1 MRRITLAAALLLAAC
16 TPEGSSEDNADE
28 PCDGHGELHDDHC
41 HCDDGYSQ
49 PRNDA
54 LRCIAD
60 EVEPDASADM
70 GAPEPEDTGVGVDA
84 TVDDEPDRGGDEP
97 DAAIDGGEPEP
108 ALTLDGA
115 EVTARTL
122 LDHDGDR
129 VWLLDARADGHR
141 LRLENYAAFGGPVA
155 PGRVAIEAV
164 DADYASCGLCL
175 VLETDCAAGGACETT
190 WMPVPGSG
198 AVELTALGDGEGEP
212 MSGQLEGLMFREVEI
227 DAETYATTVVPG
239 GSETA
244 LSDWAFD
251 VMLDVECSGHGHLH
265 GDTCHCDAGYQN
277 DPNDPG
283 RCVPV

>member
-16 TPEGSSEDNADE
+16 TPEGSADA

-41 HCDDGYSQ
+41 HCDEGYMLA
-49 PRNDA
+49 PDDA
-54 LRCIAD
+54 TRCV
-60 EVEPDASADM
+60 VERTLPDARVDV
-70 GAPEPEDTGVGVDA
+70 GAPEPGDAGVDEGA
-84 TVDDEPDRGGDEP
+84 PSDDAGPDDEPDAEP
-97 DAAIDGGEPEP
+97 GDAALDGGELEP
-108 ALTLDGA
+108 ARSLEGA

-122 LDHDGDR
+122 LDHEGDR

-141 LRLENYAAFGGPVA
+141 LRLENYAAFGGPTA

-175 VLETDCAAGGACETT
+175 VLETDCAAGGACQTT

-198 AVELTALGDGEGEP
+198 AVELTALGEAEGAP

-239 GSETA
+239 GGEAA
-244 LSDWAFD
+244 LADWAFD
-251 VMLDVECSGHGHLH
+251 VMLDVECNGHGHLH
-265 GDTCHCDAGYQN
+265 GDTCHCDPGYQN

-283 RCVPV
+283 RCVPA